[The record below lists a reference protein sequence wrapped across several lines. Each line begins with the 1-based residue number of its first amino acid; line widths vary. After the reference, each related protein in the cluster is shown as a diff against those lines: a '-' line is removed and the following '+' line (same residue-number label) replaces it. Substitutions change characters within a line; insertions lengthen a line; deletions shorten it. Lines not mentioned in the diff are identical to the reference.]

1 MDLDTLVP
9 AGGGS
14 LSRPV
19 LGPHRQAVATF
30 TQTETP
36 HPDDI
41 WEPLS
46 RVTGMTADGQQGDPL
61 GGYQPGR
68 SIEHEPVDDA
78 ERDSQHTVQRAYS
91 FAETAGQVRAALRP
105 VSF

>member
-19 LGPHRQAVATF
+19 MGPHRVPVATF
-30 TQTETP
+30 TPAQTP
-36 HPDDI
+36 HPDAI

-61 GGYQPGR
+61 GGYRLGHGL
-68 SIEHEPVDDA
+68 EHEPLDTA
-78 ERDSQHTVQRAYS
+78 EKDSEHTVQKAFS
-91 FAETAGQVRAALRP
+91 LHDTVGQIRSALRP
-105 VSF
+105 GVG

>member
-19 LGPHRQAVATF
+19 LGPHRVPVATF
-30 TQTETP
+30 TPAQTP
-36 HPDDI
+36 HPDEL
-41 WEPLS
+41 WQPFT

-61 GGYQPGR
+61 GGYRPGHG
-68 SIEHEPVDDA
+68 IGHEPLDQD
-78 ERDSQHTVQRAYS
+78 EKQSQHTAQIAAPHAIADS
-91 FAETAGQVRAALRP
+91 MVRSAMRHAM
-105 VSF
+105 